1 MLKGLISNLADTTL
15 AATEPPLLAAAGTT
29 TRATYRQRTA
39 NEFRETGHG
48 LEWTIW
54 RSGQDSGCFQSAGSI
69 RPSTLD
75 KISDQNHAQ
84 SYCREADQTCLGA
97 FQILNSAHE

>member
-54 RSGQDSGCFQSAGSI
+54 RSGQDSECFQLEA
-69 RPSTLD
+69 
-75 KISDQNHAQ
+75 SDQLWTNF
-84 SYCREADQTCLGA
+84 QTKIMLKAIAVKRTKLAWGLSK
-97 FQILNSAHE
+97 F